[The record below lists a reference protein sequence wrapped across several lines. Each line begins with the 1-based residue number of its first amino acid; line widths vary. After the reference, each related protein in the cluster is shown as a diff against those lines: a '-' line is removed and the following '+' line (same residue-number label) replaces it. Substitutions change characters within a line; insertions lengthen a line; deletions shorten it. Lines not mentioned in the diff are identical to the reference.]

1 MFDLSV
7 SMAAGEVIVRTAD
20 NRGFS
25 VEEVADMAVSKILF
39 VAEDAPTPIR
49 DQAVGFQEVMR
60 QVIVQHLKVAVDQDR
75 ATICA
80 KLRGAGYPELA
91 DNLRSL

>member
-1 MFDLSV
+1 VFDFSV
-7 SMAAGEVIVRTAD
+7 SMSAGEVSVRTVD

-25 VEEVADMAVSKILF
+25 VEEVADMAVNKILF
-39 VAEDAPTPIR
+39 VAEDAPAPIR
-49 DQAVGFQEVMR
+49 DQARDFKEVMR
-60 QVIVQHLKVAVDQDR
+60 QVIVQHLKVAVDHDR

>member
-1 MFDLSV
+1 MFDMSV
-7 SMAAGEVIVRTAD
+7 SMAAGEVVVRTAD

-25 VEEVADMAVSKILF
+25 VEEVADMAVDKILF
-39 VAEDAPTPIR
+39 VAEDAPAPIR
-49 DQAVGFQEVMR
+49 DQARDFKEVMR
-60 QVIVQHLKVAVDQDR
+60 QVIVQYLKVAVDHDR

-91 DNLRSL
+91 NNLRSL

>member
-1 MFDLSV
+1 VFDLSV

-39 VAEDAPTPIR
+39 VAEDAPAPIR
-49 DQAVGFQEVMR
+49 DQAVGFQEEMR
-60 QVIVQHLKVAVDQDR
+60 QVIVQHLNVAVDQDR